1 MELAEVYRVQYQGR
15 DDILR
20 GIIVCKDSET
30 GYQCLFK
37 DQGLED
43 EVINNTLLMLNN
55 DDNNP
60 DCAHLCLQQRSKQTS
75 HVPIKSL
82 DHIIPNSC
90 ITSSIRAKDGFL
102 VGFYLFDFT
111 YEKLTFEYPYHDPEK
126 FSVPLRK
133 SFVSEDGFRHF
144 NILYAIFN
152 NAVEAC
158 LKVTLTNCVNP
169 FVLCGVIAA
178 RTSAIERPAYSSIIF
193 NEECGI
199 FIELGSGGDIVIPLL
214 RDIVAVPL
222 GHQLILEINLSG
234 KDNDGKK
241 DSDKM
246 VEDYLVFDAI
256 DDGKSTKSI
265 SGSKGELRVEVSWR
279 SREKSH

>member
-60 DCAHLCLQQRSKQTS
+60 DCAHLCLQQRT
-75 HVPIKSL
+75 
-82 DHIIPNSC
+82 
-90 ITSSIRAKDGFL
+90 
-102 VGFYLFDFT
+102 
-111 YEKLTFEYPYHDPEK
+111 
-126 FSVPLRK
+126 
-133 SFVSEDGFRHF
+133 
-144 NILYAIFN
+144 
-152 NAVEAC
+152 
-158 LKVTLTNCVNP
+158 
-169 FVLCGVIAA
+169 A

>member
-43 EVINNTLLMLNN
+43 EVINNTLFMLNN

-60 DCAHLCLQQRSKQTS
+60 DCAHLCLQRSSKQTS
-75 HVPIKSL
+75 HVLINYL
-82 DHIIPNSC
+82 DHIIPNSR
-90 ITSSIRAKDGFL
+90 ITSLIRAKDGFL
-102 VGFYLFDFT
+102 VGFHLFDSV
-111 YEKLTFEYPYHDPEK
+111 YEKLTFEYPYDDPDK
-126 FSVPLRK
+126 FSFPLSKR
-133 SFVSEDGFRHF
+133 FVSEDGFRYF
-144 NILYAIFN
+144 NILYAIFK

-158 LKVTLTNCVNP
+158 LKVTLNNGVNP
-169 FVLCGVIAA
+169 FVLSGVIAA
-178 RTSAIERPAYSSIIF
+178 RTSVIERTAYSSLIF
-193 NEECGI
+193 YEKCGI
-199 FIELGSGGDIVIPLL
+199 CIEVGSGGDIVIPLS

-222 GHQLILEINLSG
+222 GHQLILEFNLSG
-234 KDNDGKK
+234 KDDYDKK
-241 DSDKM
+241 DFDKI
-246 VEDYLVFDAI
+246 VEHYLAFNAI

-265 SGSKGELRVEVSWR
+265 SGSKGELKVEVSWR
-279 SREKSH
+279 SISY